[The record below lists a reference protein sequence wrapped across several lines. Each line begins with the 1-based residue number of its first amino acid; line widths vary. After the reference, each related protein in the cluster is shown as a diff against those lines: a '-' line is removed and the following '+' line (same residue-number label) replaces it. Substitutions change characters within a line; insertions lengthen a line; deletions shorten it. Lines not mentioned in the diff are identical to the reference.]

1 MFEERSNS
9 GNKKVLCSKDYR
21 EGRMKI
27 GRRDTERNKK
37 RNKEDKRRMERSR
50 KRR

>member
-9 GNKKVLCSKDYR
+9 GNKKVLYSKDQR

-27 GRRDTERNKK
+27 GRRDTEEK
-37 RNKEDKRRMERSR
+37 NKEDKRRMERSK

>member
-1 MFEERSNS
+1 
-9 GNKKVLCSKDYR
+9 
-21 EGRMKI
+21 MKI
-27 GRRDTERNKK
+27 GRRDTEERNKK